1 MADRLVHTQHDFLRN
16 VIDSTAKSLS
26 SHAGPSA
33 KPPDS
38 TSPTQHP
45 THRSA

>member
-26 SHAGPSA
+26 SRGGTKRQAA
-33 KPPDS
+33 L
-38 TSPTQHP
+38 
-45 THRSA
+45 